1 MQGRTEALSA
11 GIALATHRR
20 NIVQRCRAAFLLAA
34 LVGAIVG
41 CGASDVG
48 SDGTEQ
54 DATRAGGSPPSPP
67 PGTLTVTLSV
77 SPTSITTGGSSTLT
91 WSTTNATG
99 CTASANPAVV
109 GWSGSVG
116 ISGNQSSG
124 ALTAT
129 TDFTLTCSGASGSTG
144 QTVTVT
150 VVPPPP
156 TVTLSANPTTITSG
170 ASSTLSW
177 SATNA
182 TDCTASANP
191 AVAGWSGSVGI
202 SGSQSSGALTA
213 TTNFTLTC
221 SGAGGS
227 AGQTVS
233 VTVGPSG
240 TPTVTLSASPTII
253 ESDASSTLNWSTTNA
268 TGCTASANPAVAGW
282 SGSKGISGSQ
292 SSGVLTATTDFTLT
306 CSGASGSAG
315 QTVTVTVLP
324 PPPPPVANTYFVAPT
339 GSNANTCAAA
349 QSSLFAKQTIQGG
362 LACLA
367 PGSTLIIRDGTY
379 SGSGNALTNIPNG
392 SPGNYITIKA
402 ESEGNVIITAGLS
415 MSHTDAY
422 QVFQGLRFQSA
433 SEKTIVGNHLKFF
446 RNEFKGGCSSGN
458 CTNTTVG
465 TNSFNDTADILFED
479 NWWHGSGGRY
489 NLLIYNANRVVVRRG
504 VIRHDGGWSDTKGD
518 PEAGLNFYNSTNCSA
533 QNVVILDSN
542 LNYQEWQSAF
552 YSVHNSAS
560 PNANTNN
567 SWLGIISLNN
577 LSGSTGAGLRF
588 DGDAS
593 QSGHVVQNAV
603 LWDANWGMNVAFTSS
618 VGVTASRLTIGKTS
632 GSGTAIGG
640 DSGGTKS
647 FTNVRL
653 FGMSVSDVTVTNT
666 VTGLPTYLP
675 LQLAGIG
682 ADIVNRIGTTG
693 TLQGELGWNTDTG
706 QLLWPFPNEARIK
719 KEMCT
724 DAGVSRGFCSDA
736 LSLTNYIMDYLGNGN
751 PF

>member
-1 MQGRTEALSA
+1 MSANSADRALDRGIVRHCRT
-11 GIALATHRR
+11 
-20 NIVQRCRAAFLLAA
+20 VLLIAA
-34 LVGAIVG
+34 LFGAIAGCSDPAGTDETGQAASVG
-41 CGASDVG
+41 
-48 SDGTEQ
+48 
-54 DATRAGGSPPSPP
+54 GGSTPPPPS
-67 PGTLTVTLSV
+67 GTLTVTLGA
-77 SPTSITTGGSSTLT
+77 SPTSITTGASSTLS
-91 WSTTNATG
+91 WSTTNATA
-99 CTASANPAVV
+99 CTASANPAVA

-116 ISGNQSSG
+116 VSGSQSSG
-124 ALTAT
+124 VLTAT

-150 VVPPPP
+150 VLPPPP
-156 TVTLSANPTTITSG
+156 IVTLSASPTSIASG

-182 TDCTASANP
+182 TACTASANP
-191 AVAGWSGSVGI
+191 AVAGWTGSVGI
-202 SGSQSSGALTA
+202 SG
-213 TTNFTLTC
+213 N
-221 SGAGGS
+221 
-227 AGQTVS
+227 
-233 VTVGPSG
+233 
-240 TPTVTLSASPTII
+240 
-253 ESDASSTLNWSTTNA
+253 
-268 TGCTASANPAVAGW
+268 
-282 SGSKGISGSQ
+282 Q

-306 CSGASGSAG
+306 CSGAAGSAG

-324 PPPPPVANTYFVAPT
+324 PPPPPVASTFYVAPT
-339 GSNANTCAAA
+339 GSNANSCVSAQAA
-349 QSSLFAKQTIQGG
+349 LFAKQTIQAG

-367 PGSTLIIRDGTY
+367 PGSTLVIRDGTY
-379 SGSGNALTNIPNG
+379 SGSANALTNLPNG
-392 SPGNYITIKA
+392 SPADYITIKA
-402 ESEGNVIITAGLS
+402 EIEGNVIITAGLS

-422 QVFQGLRFQSA
+422 LVFEGLRFQGA
-433 SEKTIVGNHLKFF
+433 SEKTIEGNHLKFF
-446 RNEFKGGCSSGN
+446 RNEFKGGCASGN

-465 TNSFNDTADILFED
+465 SNDFNDTADILFED

-504 VIRHDGGWSDTKGD
+504 VIRHDGGWTDTKGD
-518 PEAGLNFYNSTNCSA
+518 PEAALNFYNSTNCSA
-533 QNVVILDSN
+533 QNVIILDSN
-542 LNYQEWQSAF
+542 LVYQEWQSAF

-593 QSGHVVQNAV
+593 QSSHVVQDAV

-632 GSGTAIGG
+632 GSGTGIGG

-653 FGMSVSDVTVTNT
+653 FGMGISDVTVTNT

-675 LQLAGIG
+675 QQLAGIG
-682 ADIVNRIGTTG
+682 ADIVNRIGTAG
-693 TLQGELGWNTDTG
+693 TLQGEPGWNTVTG

-719 KEMCT
+719 KEMCN
-724 DAGVSRGFCSDA
+724 DVGVSRGFCSDPV
-736 LSLTNYIMDYLGNGN
+736 SLTNYIMDYLGNGN
-751 PF
+751 PY